1 MSPGA
6 SLHLRAIPVVEST
19 GVLSAFTLA
28 GMIRGNS
35 SCARNRRPRPG
46 AATWALARTLLLAL
60 MMIHRWLPRMT
71 RGKARVSLLKFI
83 RKHTGMMEHIFRCLL
98 VCMHAAPAAAK
109 PAPFIPRAT
118 DADRAAPSGRRSP
131 PSFSIGLAQLAAGF
145 ARYGAPV
152 AALENRKRPQ
162 RPDKPPPRGHSAAA
176 PIADPIAQL
185 EARLNAMR
193 ALLDDPHPHAAKLAL
208 RLSAAGIRLR
218 RLKPLIPGAEI
229 WALLSHAPLLRAL
242 PPDRLIAD
250 TS

>member
-1 MSPGA
+1 
-6 SLHLRAIPVVEST
+6 
-19 GVLSAFTLA
+19 
-28 GMIRGNS
+28 MIRGNS

-46 AATWALARTLLLAL
+46 PAAWALARTLLLAL
-60 MMIHRWLPRMT
+60 MMIHRWLPGMT

-118 DADRAAPSGRRSP
+118 DAERAAPVRRRSP
-131 PSFSIGLAQLAAGF
+131 PRFSISLAELAAGF

-152 AALENRKRPQ
+152 AALETRKRPQ
-162 RPDKPPPRGHSAAA
+162 RPDQQLPPRGPSAAA

-193 ALLDDPHPHAAKLAL
+193 ALLDDPHSHAARLAL

-218 RLKPLIPGAEI
+218 RLKHLIPSAEI
-229 WALLSHAPLLRAL
+229 WSLLSHAPLQRAL
-242 PPDRLIAD
+242 PPARLIAD